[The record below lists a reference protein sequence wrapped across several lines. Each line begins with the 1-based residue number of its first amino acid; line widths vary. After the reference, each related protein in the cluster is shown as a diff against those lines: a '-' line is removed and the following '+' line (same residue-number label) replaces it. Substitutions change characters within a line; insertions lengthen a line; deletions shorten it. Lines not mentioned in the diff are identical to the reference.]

1 VKSPPEKLSRTLE
14 LLASIEDRS
23 ERIQLLIDTALRYEQ
38 VPREIAVPPYPED
51 RKVPGCE
58 SQVYVWGEDLPDGT
72 LRFHFAVENPQ
83 GVSARAL
90 AVLLQETLSAAPLD
104 EVAAVSP
111 DIIYSIFGNELS
123 MGKSLGLTGVVQ
135 IVAALAKK
143 KAARAS

>member
-1 VKSPPEKLSRTLE
+1 MKSPPEKLSRTLE

-23 ERIQLLIDTALRYEQ
+23 ERIQLLIDTALRYEP
-38 VPREIAVPPYPED
+38 VPREIAVRPYPED

-135 IVAALAKK
+135 IVVALAKK